1 MLCIENRAIEF
12 LLSILRALQF
22 RGPLK
27 CRVNKVCRAPAKT
40 FSVLRHSLGFCSP
53 QTVIEISIRRVQ
65 LKLKRT
71 CSACAVGKKVV
82 QRYPN

>member
-1 MLCIENRAIEF
+1 MLCTENRAIEF

-27 CRVNKVCRAPAKT
+27 CRVNKACRAPAKT

-71 CSACAVGKKVV
+71 CSACAVGKKS
-82 QRYPN
+82 